1 MIYPAKNDGSHLHAR
16 GCRFARSMFSSVL
29 SVPKPEL
36 CLAKTFPVAALGG
49 GKKLM
54 VQVKKEKKST
64 WMARKRLGYFAVF
77 RKTVPSSSSETFHSS
92 ENWMLQCPKKRK
104 IVTQFLVFRWALKT

>member
-54 VQVKKEKKST
+54 VQVKKEKKQ
-64 WMARKRLGYFAVF
+64 LGWLGKDLGISQF
-77 RKTVPSSSSETFHSS
+77 ETEDCS
-92 ENWMLQCPKKRK
+92 
-104 IVTQFLVFRWALKT
+104 QFQFGDFSQ